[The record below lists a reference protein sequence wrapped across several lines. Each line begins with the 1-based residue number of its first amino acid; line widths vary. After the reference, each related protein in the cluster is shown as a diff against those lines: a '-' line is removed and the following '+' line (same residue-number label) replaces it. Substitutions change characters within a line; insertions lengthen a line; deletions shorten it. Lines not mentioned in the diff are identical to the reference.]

1 MSIITNLKGKKK
13 LTPNSDSTPRRQAI
27 VEAAIAVIA
36 RHSLSGT
43 TIERV
48 AAEAGVSPG
57 TVMFHFDRKETLLV
71 STLEQVAQDFE
82 AARAAAM
89 AAAGDP
95 EAALEALIEVTFD
108 RRVSDPKRVAVW
120 YAFWGEAR
128 ARQVYLERIGALDAA
143 YQADLVVLCRELA
156 RRVGS
161 PPHLDPEAVALGLA
175 GLMDGLWE
183 EILTL
188 GRGFDRDRAK
198 RLCRS
203 YLNSIFPGLM
213 APTPPK
219 PNKETLS

>member
-13 LTPNSDSTPRRQAI
+13 LTPGSDAAPRRQAI

-48 AAEAGVSPG
+48 AAEARVSPG
-57 TVMFHFDRKETLLV
+57 TVMFHFDRKDTLLV

-82 AARAAAM
+82 AARAQAM

-95 EAALEALIEVTFD
+95 VSALEALIEVTFD
-108 RRVSDPKRVAVW
+108 RRVSDPKWIAVW

-128 ARQVYLERIGALDAA
+128 ARQVYLERIGSLDAA
-143 YQADLVVLCRELA
+143 YQADLIGLCRELA
-156 RRVGS
+156 NRTGS

-183 EILTL
+183 EILTQ

-213 APTPPK
+213 APTLTNPK
-219 PNKETLS
+219 KENLL